1 MQGAVQ
7 IIQAKEN
14 DARVKNHPQQ
24 TILTLTSLLET
35 SIWASGCPSL
45 AIKVLSSGG
54 NKQENNEQAAYVV
67 HR

>member
-14 DARVKNHPQQ
+14 DARVKNHLQQ
-24 TILTLTSLLET
+24 TILMLSSLLET

-67 HR
+67 HK